1 MKSDASGF
9 ASSENDD
16 PKSSIRRVP
25 SEVLSSN
32 DVPCEVPAETRILD
46 QMAQAQGAG
55 PVFRGAEFGAYRIV
69 RRLGVGGMA
78 ETFEAVRHGTEGFS
92 QRVCLKLALPFLR
105 EDDAFVKMFQ
115 REARLAAKLR
125 HSNVVGVLDY
135 GSVDG
140 TPYMALELVD
150 GVDLLRLLEDEH
162 QLRPEFV
169 SLFAIELAKGLSHAH
184 SPPSSS
190 GLEDSAT
197 GLEGIVHRDVSPSNV
212 MLSQQGE
219 VLLTD
224 FGVAKAMSGASR
236 HQSAVKGKVPYMSPE
251 QLRNESLDGRSDLF
265 SLGVVLYECLA
276 GRRPYDGGNDPATIM
291 RILQGDHAPLWQ
303 VARDAPKELC
313 DIIDG
318 LLQPERDDRPAT
330 ASELIAQLDELAP
343 SPKVQ
348 QELGAMVTTLRRQ
361 SLERIETLESSQDTA
376 AASGSAAVA
385 SGVLPS
391 LARPGTPAV
400 PDDPPE
406 RREGLHVNVSAILAI
421 TIVAAM
427 LVGIFLFA
435 TRLI

>member
-1 MKSDASGF
+1 MV
-9 ASSENDD
+9 E
-16 PKSSIRRVP
+16 
-25 SEVLSSN
+25 
-32 DVPCEVPAETRILD
+32 
-46 QMAQAQGAG
+46 AQSAG
-55 PVFRGAEFGAYRIV
+55 PIARGARFGPYTIV

-105 EDDAFVKMFQ
+105 EDEAFVKLFQ

-125 HSNVVGVLDY
+125 HSNIVGVLDY
-135 GSVDG
+135 GSVDE

-150 GVDLLRLLEDEH
+150 GVDLLRFLEEEGP
-162 QLRPEFV
+162 LRSELAA
-169 SLFAIELAKGLSHAH
+169 LFAVELAKGLSHAH

-190 GLEDSAT
+190 GLDDSAT
-197 GLEGIVHRDVSPSNV
+197 SLEGIVHRDLSPSNV

-276 GRRPYDGGNDPATIM
+276 GSRPFDGGNDPATIL
-291 RILQGDHAPLWQ
+291 RILHGDHAPLWQ
-303 VARDAPKELC
+303 VAREAPKGLC
-313 DIIDG
+313 DVVDG
-318 LLQPERDDRPAT
+318 LLQPDRDDRPAT
-330 ASELIAQLDELAP
+330 ASELIAQLDEFAP
-343 SPKVQ
+343 SPKIQ
-348 QELGAMVTTLRRQ
+348 QELGAMVSALRRQ
-361 SLERIETLESSQDTA
+361 SLERIDALESSRDA
-376 AASGSAAVA
+376 VASGSGVMQ

-391 LARPGTPAV
+391 TALHDLTPAG
-400 PDDPPE
+400 DEPPE
-406 RREGLHVNVSAILAI
+406 KREGMHVNVSAILAI